1 VLTGELVSP
10 ILVSIVKQPG
20 NATMKS
26 AQFLTLLKVPEIYKG
41 KPLTEAQ
48 REKAMNARL
57 IGLGFGVD
65 CPRCGGTG
73 HYSYNAITGTTC
85 FKCDGF
91 RQVAPNLSPELYAR
105 VSDAVE
111 AGKLDA
117 HLSSVRAR
125 LSAERAA
132 KGATDAVMK
141 AWEAH
146 NLDSVY
152 SWRKAGNEPYHSEIA
167 DRVNLPMCE
176 AYRRVSDIAKRV
188 DSLAYKLSGGA
199 RNSKPLTDEERAAL
213 ETERTQA
220 LADLITA
227 RDEALAE
234 IARTGALI
242 PEIKAKHGV

>member
-1 VLTGELVSP
+1 
-10 ILVSIVKQPG
+10 
-20 NATMKS
+20 MKS

-65 CPRCGGTG
+65 CPRCGGSG

-91 RQVAPNLSPELYAR
+91 RQVAPKLTPELYAR

-117 HLSSVRAR
+117 YLSSVSAK

-132 KGATDAVMK
+132 KGAADAVMK
-141 AWEAH
+141 AWSAY
-146 NLDSVY
+146 NLNSVY
-152 SWRKAGNEPYHSEIA
+152 SWRKAGDEPYDSEIA
-167 DRVNLPMCE
+167 DRVNLPMHD
-176 AYRRVSDIAKRV
+176 AYRRVSDIANRV
-188 DSLAYKLSGGA
+188 DRFAYILSGGA
-199 RNSKPLTDEERAAL
+199 RNSKPLTGEERAPL
-213 ETERTQA
+213 ETERAQA
-220 LADLITA
+220 LADLVTA

-234 IARTGALI
+234 IARAGALI